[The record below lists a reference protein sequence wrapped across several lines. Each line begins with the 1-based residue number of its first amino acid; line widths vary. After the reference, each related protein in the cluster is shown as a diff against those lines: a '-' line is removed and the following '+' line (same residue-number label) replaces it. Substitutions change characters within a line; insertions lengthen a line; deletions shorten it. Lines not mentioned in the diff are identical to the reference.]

1 MNPCDQ
7 NDSVAAYALGCL
19 EQTEREQFER
29 HLAECQ
35 VCQADL
41 RAYQSVV
48 NQLVLAAPVQT
59 PPVGLRHT
67 ILQKAASQSIS
78 SPKLDVLGS
87 RLRLFFQSRQ
97 PAMGIVGLVLI
108 VILVFSSVF
117 LLRQVNQLQQAQ
129 AAPFHMV
136 TLNSPDPQQ
145 DAKALLVISDNGQ
158 FGTLISDNL
167 TVLKDQQQYQLWL
180 IKDGKRTS
188 GGLFTVNSAGY
199 GWLKVESMTSLL
211 DFQSFGVTIEPL
223 GGSPGPTGPKV
234 LGGNL

>member
-1 MNPCDQ
+1 VNSCNQ
-7 NDSVAAYALGCL
+7 NDNVAAYALGCM
-19 EQTEREQFER
+19 ERTEREQFER

-48 NQLVLAAPVQT
+48 NQLALAAPMQT
-59 PPVGLRHT
+59 PPVGLRHS
-67 ILQKAASQSIS
+67 ILQKAASQPVS
-78 SPKLDVLGS
+78 SPKHDALGS

-108 VILVFSSVF
+108 VILVFSSLF

-129 AAPFHMV
+129 ATPFHMV
-136 TLNSPDPQQ
+136 TLHSPDPQQ
-145 DAKALLVISDNGQ
+145 EANALLVISDNGQ
-158 FGTLISDNL
+158 FGTLVTDNL
-167 TVLKDQQQYQLWL
+167 IVLNDQQQYQLWL

-199 GWLKVESMTSLL
+199 GWLKIESKISLL
-211 DFQSFGVTIEPL
+211 EFQSFGITIEPL